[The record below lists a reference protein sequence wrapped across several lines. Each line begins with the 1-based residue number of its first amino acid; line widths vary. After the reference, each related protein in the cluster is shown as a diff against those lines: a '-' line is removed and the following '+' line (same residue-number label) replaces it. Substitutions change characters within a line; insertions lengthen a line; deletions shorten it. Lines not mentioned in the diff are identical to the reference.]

1 MASSTASASG
11 PASSGGR
18 IKSPSPME
26 MQQQST
32 DAPPGTPRVMSPQ
45 LGVRSAASP
54 APPNVT
60 TTGTILP
67 SSRAATNYTYLRP
80 NGSIATSLEGY
91 LLKRGSHISTY
102 VRWNDRYFILRP
114 DQGTLSYY
122 LQRGDVKPKGIVLLS
137 EECTVSEVYMTER
150 REKKSS
156 GGGGSAAPTPSA
168 SQHNGGAA
176 AVIFGDADHHFN
188 EESGSSERSGGTYS
202 IAAGQC
208 SDSDREQQVGVS
220 ELTARERQPVTKRL
234 ASAVY
239 GSSNGSGSSKASASA
254 SAAGAAGKSTTKT
267 KKGREKLYCI
277 KISWLR
283 AGSSGGSSNAT
294 SSPDRSKNAAATL
307 PSGGVGDDDQ
317 IPEIPNIA
325 SVASAD
331 TMHTANM
338 NMAPLSPRL
347 APIPSSPIS
356 VSAHSVD
363 SDGLRGTEFVREGG
377 GGSGTGSAATSS
389 PTSSRIP
396 RPPSIGNGRS
406 KSYDSEGGGRQQP
419 SGRSTS
425 ETVSP
430 TKPPSVSRHRR
441 TTSEAVGGAASASDG
456 AAVSYVLPPRNDG
469 SQRSTDL
476 PPRRPSLS
484 TTPDVTGDI
493 PLLPSVASLD
503 GAENAGTGN
512 AESGIAKHYQ
522 TQVALQKSHTEEEYQ
537 KALQLMHLS
546 AKRAAYKKNK
556 KRFVQ
561 GSKIAAA
568 AAAVTTASV
577 LTAGVG
583 LAVGLVFV
591 GITAAAGGSGAMA
604 EASYKRSKD
613 STSLVIAAPTLEEAQ
628 AWRDAILAAIA
639 AQGNG
644 AVARGIGKQSSL
656 FKVDP
661 RSMLR
666 SPATSPRND
675 TSGDAMGGLSPRSMD
690 SADNQGFGL
699 PISFETQWIPIDTS
713 PSLLGIG
720 GGLSST
726 GGMRIFREEPLV
738 LSGATRTD
746 RQMYRQRKS
755 MLAVV
760 GSEGHY
766 ACLPLKASLV
776 LPASPLDAF
785 MWLMS
790 HSRIENPDQVPLQP
804 NSGQRASFRI
814 IETIDDHCDII
825 HVVHRPLYL
834 FPSWTA
840 PRDYCL
846 FRYWRFEAD
855 GTYIICY
862 DSVEHREC
870 PPTPEYVRGSLYGVQ
885 TIAPK
890 RRHRRSGAHPRG
902 VDDEECLLTHHVQVD
917 PKGWVPKSSSASSS
931 YFPSSILRS
940 FAGGISS
947 GYVEAFG
954 ISALLCSLDVK
965 DALNNDRFVQVSMD
979 TNRQSSQ
986 TSWKRSKSF
995 TGLGAT
1001 IAQDTHD
1008 GSALLT
1014 SESVDEDEDA
1024 VISDY
1029 RFVEREEVVGPEELS
1044 LDETKVLSWAIDP
1057 PPCVTWAWAAPDAN
1071 SFLTRGKNYL
1081 VDRKK
1086 YNAGDSVFRLF
1097 AVDMVEV
1104 DGTIYSGMCAHP
1116 KERVQKALKRERQGL
1131 PSDLPPY
1138 VVAINIAV
1146 AGPPWYHMVFYYAV
1160 DDKSLIDGTNGTP
1173 FSKLANEFFFGDSDE
1188 MRDETFKMIPRIVE
1202 GNFMV
1207 RKAVGS
1213 TPAIMGTKLKQHYI
1227 RTDRYFELLL
1237 DTGSSSVA
1245 AGVIRL
1251 VLGYSKTVV
1260 VDMAF
1265 LLEGKDES
1273 TLPEKIFGAVR
1284 LKHYVFGKEHTRF
1297 VEAP

>member
-1 MASSTASASG
+1 MASTSGAATSA
-11 PASSGGR
+11 
-18 IKSPSPME
+18 KSPNPME

-32 DAPPGTPRVMSPQ
+32 VGAPPATPRVLSPQ

-54 APPNVT
+54 VPPNVNT
-60 TTGTILP
+60 TSTT
-67 SSRAATNYTYLRP
+67 SSSTTALSSTRAATNYTYFRP
-80 NGSIATSLEGY
+80 NGSITTSLEGY
-91 LLKRGSHISTY
+91 LLKRGSHISSY

-122 LQRGDVKPKGIVLLS
+122 LQRGDVKPKGIVLLG

-156 GGGGSAAPTPSA
+156 GGGGGSGSAAPTPSA

-176 AVIFGDADHHFN
+176 AVTFADADHQFN

-202 IAAGQC
+202 IAAGQY
-208 SDSDREQQVGVS
+208 SDSDRDQQVGVS

-239 GSSNGSGSSKASASA
+239 GSSSGSGSGKAS
-254 SAAGAAGKSTTKT
+254 SAAGAGASGKSATKT

-277 KISWLR
+277 KISWLS
-283 AGSSGGSSNAT
+283 AVSSSGSNAT
-294 SSPDRSKNAAATL
+294 SSPDRSKNNAAATL
-307 PSGGVGDDDQ
+307 PSGAGDDDQ

-338 NMAPLSPRL
+338 SMAPLSPRL
-347 APIPSSPIS
+347 APIPSSPVS

-363 SDGLRGTEFVREGG
+363 SDGLRGTEFVRESGG
-377 GGSGTGSAATSS
+377 GTGSVATSS

-396 RPPSIGNGRS
+396 RPPSIGIGRS
-406 KSYDSEGGGRQQP
+406 RSFDNDGGGRQQH

-430 TKPPSVSRHRR
+430 TRPPSVSRHRR
-441 TTSEAVGGAASASDG
+441 ATSEAVGGAASSSDG
-456 AAVSYVLPPRNDG
+456 AAVSYTLPPRNDG
-469 SQRSTDL
+469 SRRSTDL
-476 PPRRPSLS
+476 PPRPPSVA

-493 PLLPSVASLD
+493 PLLPSVVSLD
-503 GAENAGTGN
+503 GAENAAAGN

-522 TQVALQKSHTEEEYQ
+522 TQVALQKSQTEEEYQ

-639 AQGNG
+639 AQGSG
-644 AVARGIGKQSSL
+644 AVSRGIGKQSSL
-656 FKVDP
+656 SEVDP

-675 TSGDAMGGLSPRSMD
+675 TSGDATGGLSPRSIE

-699 PISFETQWIPIDTS
+699 HISFETQWIPIDTS

-720 GGLSST
+720 GGFSST

-785 MWLMS
+785 MCLMS

-855 GTYIICY
+855 GTYMICY

-890 RRHRRSGAHPRG
+890 RRHRRSGAHPGG

-931 YFPSSILRS
+931 YFPSGMLRS

-965 DALNNDRFVQVSMD
+965 DALNNDRFVHVSMD

-1029 RFVEREEVVGPEELS
+1029 RFVEREAVVGAEELS
-1044 LDETKVLSWAIDP
+1044 VDETKALSWAIDP

-1071 SFLTRGKNYL
+1071 SFLTRGKKYL

-1086 YNAGDSVFRLF
+1086 YNAGDSVVRLS

-1138 VVAINIAV
+1138 VVAMNIAV

>member
-1 MASSTASASG
+1 MASTSGAATSA
-11 PASSGGR
+11 
-18 IKSPSPME
+18 KSPNPME

-32 DAPPGTPRVMSPQ
+32 VGAPPATPRVLSPQ

-54 APPNVT
+54 VPPNVNT
-60 TTGTILP
+60 TSTT
-67 SSRAATNYTYLRP
+67 SSSTTALSSTRAATNYTYFRP
-80 NGSIATSLEGY
+80 NGSITTSLEGY
-91 LLKRGSHISTY
+91 LLKRGSHISSY

-137 EECTVSEVYMTER
+137 EECTVSEVYMAER

-156 GGGGSAAPTPSA
+156 GGGGGSGSAAPTPSA
-168 SQHNGGAA
+168 SQHNGGGS
-176 AVIFGDADHHFN
+176 AVTFADNDHHFN

-202 IAAGQC
+202 IAAGQY
-208 SDSDREQQVGVS
+208 SDSDRDQQVGVS

-234 ASAVY
+234 ASAV
-239 GSSNGSGSSKASASA
+239 SSGGAS
-254 SAAGAAGKSTTKT
+254 GKSATKT

-283 AGSSGGSSNAT
+283 AGSSSGSNAT
-294 SSPDRSKNAAATL
+294 SSPDRSKNNAAATL
-307 PSGGVGDDDQ
+307 PSGAGDDDQ

-338 NMAPLSPRL
+338 SMAPLSPRL
-347 APIPSSPIS
+347 APIPSSPVS

-363 SDGLRGTEFVREGG
+363 SDGLRGTEFVRESGG
-377 GGSGTGSAATSS
+377 GTGSAATSS

-396 RPPSIGNGRS
+396 RPPSIGIGRS
-406 KSYDSEGGGRQQP
+406 RSFDNDGGGRQQH

-430 TKPPSVSRHRR
+430 TRPPCVSRHRR
-441 TTSEAVGGAASASDG
+441 ATSEAVGGAASSSDG
-456 AAVSYVLPPRNDG
+456 VAVSYTLPPRNDG

-476 PPRRPSLS
+476 PPRPPSVA

-503 GAENAGTGN
+503 GAENAAAGN

-522 TQVALQKSHTEEEYQ
+522 TQVALQKSQTEEEYQ

-639 AQGNG
+639 AQGSG
-644 AVARGIGKQSSL
+644 AVSRGIGKQSSL
-656 FKVDP
+656 SEVDP

-675 TSGDAMGGLSPRSMD
+675 TSGDATGGLSPRSIE

-720 GGLSST
+720 GGFSST

-785 MWLMS
+785 MCLMS

-855 GTYIICY
+855 GTYMICY

-890 RRHRRSGAHPRG
+890 RRHRRSGAHPGG

-931 YFPSSILRS
+931 YFPSGMLRS

-965 DALNNDRFVQVSMD
+965 DALNNDRFVHVSMD

-1029 RFVEREEVVGPEELS
+1029 RFVEREAVVGPEELS
-1044 LDETKVLSWAIDP
+1044 VDETKALSWAIDP

-1071 SFLTRGKNYL
+1071 SFLTRGKKYL

-1138 VVAINIAV
+1138 VVAMNIAV

-1160 DDKSLIDGTNGTP
+1160 DDKSLIDCTNGTP

-1273 TLPEKIFGAVR
+1273 TLPEMIFGSVR

>member
-1 MASSTASASG
+1 MAAGPTSAASG
-11 PASSGGR
+11 PAASSGSSR
-18 IKSPSPME
+18 IKSPIPTE
-26 MQQQST
+26 MQQQQQASAAV
-32 DAPPGTPRVMSPQ
+32 DAPGTPRVKSPQ
-45 LGVRSAASP
+45 LGVRSAAASP
-54 APPNVT
+54 VPPNANTST
-60 TTGTILP
+60 TALP
-67 SSRAATNYTYLRP
+67 STRAATSYTYFRP
-80 NGSIATSLEGY
+80 NGSVTTSLEGY
-91 LLKRGSHISTY
+91 LLKRGSHISSY

-114 DQGTLSYY
+114 DQGTLIYY

-156 GGGGSAAPTPSA
+156 GGGGGSTPSA
-168 SQHNGGAA
+168 SLHNGGAA
-176 AVIFGDADHHFN
+176 AAVTFADNDHYLN

-202 IAAGQC
+202 IAAGQY
-208 SDSDREQQVGVS
+208 SDSDRDRQVGVS

-234 ASAVY
+234 ASAV
-239 GSSNGSGSSKASASA
+239 S
-254 SAAGAAGKSTTKT
+254 AGASGKSATKT

-283 AGSSGGSSNAT
+283 AGGSSGSNAT
-294 SSPDRSKNAAATL
+294 SSPDRSKNAAAAAIP
-307 PSGGVGDDDQ
+307 PSGADDDQ

-338 NMAPLSPRL
+338 SMAPLSPRL
-347 APIPSSPIS
+347 APIPSSPMS
-356 VSAHSVD
+356 VSAQSVD

-377 GGSGTGSAATSS
+377 GGGGGASSGTGSAGTSS

-396 RPPSIGNGRS
+396 RPPSIGIGRS
-406 KSYDSEGGGRQQP
+406 RSYDSEGGGRQH

-430 TKPPSVSRHRR
+430 TRPPSVSRHRR
-441 TTSEAVGGAASASDG
+441 ATSEAVGGVASASDG
-456 AAVSYVLPPRNDG
+456 AAVSYSLPPRNDG

-476 PPRRPSLS
+476 PPRPPSVS
-484 TTPDVTGDI
+484 TTPDAAGDI

-503 GAENAGTGN
+503 GAENAGAGN

-522 TQVALQKSHTEEEYQ
+522 TQVALQKSQTEEEYQ

-639 AQGNG
+639 AQGSG
-644 AVARGIGKQSSL
+644 AVSRSIGKQSGLSD
-656 FKVDP
+656 VDP
-661 RSMLR
+661 RSTLR

-675 TSGDAMGGLSPRSMD
+675 TSGDAMGGLSPRSIE

-699 PISFETQWIPIDTS
+699 PISFETQWIPVDTS

-720 GGLSST
+720 GGFSST

-785 MWLMS
+785 MCLMS
-790 HSRIENPDQVPLQP
+790 HGRIENPDQVPLQP

-855 GTYIICY
+855 GTYMICY

-890 RRHRRSGAHPRG
+890 RRHRRSG
-902 VDDEECLLTHHVQVD
+902 VEDEECLLTHHVQVD

-931 YFPSSILRS
+931 YFPSGILRS

-965 DALNNDRFVQVSMD
+965 DALNNDRFVHVSMD

-1044 LDETKVLSWAIDP
+1044 VDETKVLSWAIDP

-1138 VVAINIAV
+1138 VVAMNIAV

-1213 TPAIMGTKLKQHYI
+1213 TPAIMGNKLKQHYI

-1265 LLEGKDES
+1265 LLEGKDET

>member
-1 MASSTASASG
+1 MAA
-11 PASSGGR
+11 ASSGGGR
-18 IKSPSPME
+18 IASPVTME
-26 MQQQST
+26 MQSASF
-32 DAPPGTPRVMSPQ
+32 DAPGTPRAKSPRQQQQQQ
-45 LGVRSAASP
+45 LLRSAPSPRPASP
-54 APPNVT
+54 PAAAAA
-60 TTGTILP
+60 IA
-67 SSRAATNYTYLRP
+67 SSNRAATSYTYLSP
-80 NGSIATSLEGY
+80 NGSVAATSLEGY
-91 LLKRGSHISTY
+91 LLKRGSHLSNY

-114 DQGTLSYY
+114 ERGTLSYY
-122 LQRGDVKPKGIVLLS
+122 LRRGDVKPRGVVQLG
-137 EECTVSEVYMTER
+137 EECTVGEVYMAER
-150 REKKSS
+150 RERRS
-156 GGGGSAAPTPSA
+156 GGSGSAAPTPTAAA
-168 SQHNGGAA
+168 SQHDGAA
-176 AVIFGDADHHFN
+176 VPLADADHHGN
-188 EESGSSERSGGTYS
+188 EESGGSSERSNGSYS
-202 IAAGQC
+202 IAAGQY
-208 SDSDREQQVGVS
+208 SDSDRDQQVGVSES

-239 GSSNGSGSSKASASA
+239 GSSGTNTSKASGGA
-254 SAAGAAGKSTTKT
+254 AAGGKSSAKT
-267 KKGREKLYCI
+267 RKGREKLYCI

-283 AGSSGGSSNAT
+283 AGSGSSVAS
-294 SSPDRSKNAAATL
+294 SSPERRNAPPPTQAEKRRT
-307 PSGGVGDDDQ
+307 VDDE

-331 TMHTANM
+331 TMHTASM
-338 NMAPLSPRL
+338 GTVPLSPRP
-347 APIPSSPIS
+347 APIPSSPVSI
-356 VSAHSVD
+356 SAHSVD
-363 SDGLRGTEFVREGG
+363 SDGLRGTEFVRED
-377 GGSGTGSAATSS
+377 GGSGAIYSSSSAATAS
-389 PTSSRIP
+389 PTSKMP
-396 RPPSIGNGRS
+396 RPPGIGIGRGRS
-406 KSYDSEGGGRQQP
+406 NDSDGGGRQH

-430 TKPPSVSRHRR
+430 TRPPSVSSHRR
-441 TTSEAVGGAASASDG
+441 ATSEAVGAAVSASDG
-456 AAVSYVLPPRNDG
+456 TAVSYALPPRNDG
-469 SQRSTDL
+469 PQRGGDL
-476 PPRRPSLS
+476 PPRPPSVLA
-484 TTPDVTGDI
+484 TPDAGDL

-503 GAENAGTGN
+503 GAENAAAGN
-512 AESGIAKHYQ
+512 AKSGIAKHYQ
-522 TQVALQKSHTEEEYQ
+522 TQVALQKSQTEEEYQ

-591 GITAAAGGSGAMA
+591 GITAAAGGSGAVA

-639 AQGNG
+639 AQGSG
-644 AVARGIGKQSSL
+644 AVSRGVGKQSTLPVADPHSL
-656 FKVDP
+656 
-661 RSMLR
+661 LR

-675 TSGDAMGGLSPRSMD
+675 ADADAIGGLSPRSTD

-699 PISFETQWIPIDTS
+699 SISFETQWIPVDTS

-720 GGLSST
+720 GGFSST

-766 ACLPLKASLV
+766 ACLPLKASVV
-776 LPASPLDAF
+776 LTASPLDAF
-785 MWLMS
+785 MCLMS
-790 HSRIENPDQVPLQP
+790 HSRIENPDQIPLQP

-834 FPSWTA
+834 FPTWTA

-855 GTYIICY
+855 GTYMICY

-890 RRHRRSGAHPRG
+890 RRHRRSGAHG
-902 VDDEECLLTHHVQVD
+902 GIEDEECLLTHHVQVD

-965 DALNNDRFVQVSMD
+965 DALNNDRFVHVSMD

-986 TSWKRSKSF
+986 TSWKRGKSF

-1014 SESVDEDEDA
+1014 SESDDEDEDA
-1024 VISDY
+1024 FISDY
-1029 RFVEREEVVGPEELS
+1029 RFVEREEVVGPEDLS
-1044 LDETKVLSWAIDP
+1044 VDKSKALSWAIDP
-1057 PPCVTWAWAAPDAN
+1057 PPCATWAWAAPDAN

-1081 VDRKK
+1081 MDRKK

-1160 DDKSLIDGTNGTP
+1160 DDKSSVDGTNGTP

-1213 TPAIMGTKLKQHYI
+1213 TPAIMGNKLKQHYI

>member
-1 MASSTASASG
+1 MA
-11 PASSGGR
+11 
-18 IKSPSPME
+18 
-26 MQQQST
+26 
-32 DAPPGTPRVMSPQ
+32 
-45 LGVRSAASP
+45 
-54 APPNVT
+54 
-60 TTGTILP
+60 
-67 SSRAATNYTYLRP
+67 
-80 NGSIATSLEGY
+80 GS
-91 LLKRGSHISTY
+91 
-102 VRWNDRYFILRP
+102 
-114 DQGTLSYY
+114 
-122 LQRGDVKPKGIVLLS
+122 
-137 EECTVSEVYMTER
+137 
-150 REKKSS
+150 KSS
-156 GGGGSAAPTPSA
+156 
-168 SQHNGGAA
+168 
-176 AVIFGDADHHFN
+176 
-188 EESGSSERSGGTYS
+188 
-202 IAAGQC
+202 
-208 SDSDREQQVGVS
+208 
-220 ELTARERQPVTKRL
+220 
-234 ASAVY
+234 
-239 GSSNGSGSSKASASA
+239 
-254 SAAGAAGKSTTKT
+254 TKT
-267 KKGREKLYCI
+267 KKGREKLFCI

-283 AGSSGGSSNAT
+283 AGGGGGGNGNAMTASS
-294 SSPDRSKNAAATL
+294 SSPGKANAPL
-307 PSGGVGDDDQ
+307 VEEGGDGMM
-317 IPEIPNIA
+317 PEIPNIA

-331 TMHTANM
+331 TMHTASM
-338 NMAPLSPRL
+338 GATPLSLRL
-347 APIPSSPIS
+347 TATIPSSPIS
-356 VSAHSVD
+356 GSAHSVD
-363 SDGLRGTEFVREGG
+363 SSDDLRGVEFVRES
-377 GGSGTGSAATSS
+377 GSGNAASSS
-389 PTSSRIP
+389 PTSKLP
-396 RPPSIGNGRS
+396 RPPNLGIGKSRS
-406 KSYDSEGGGRQQP
+406 SDSDGGGGRQH
-419 SGRSTS
+419 SGRSSS

-441 TTSEAVGGAASASDG
+441 AASEAVGTAATTLPSDGPAASYA
-456 AAVSYVLPPRNDG
+456 LPPRNDG
-469 SQRSTDL
+469 GSQRTADL
-476 PPRRPSLS
+476 PPRPPSVS
-484 TTPDVTGDI
+484 ATPDAGDI
-493 PLLPSVASLD
+493 PFLPSVASLD
-503 GAENAGTGN
+503 GAENATAGN

-522 TQVALQKSHTEEEYQ
+522 TQVALQKSQNEEEYQ

-546 AKRAAYKKNK
+546 AKRAAYKRNK

-604 EASYKRSKD
+604 EARYKRSKD

-639 AQGNG
+639 AQSGG
-644 AVARGIGKQSSL
+644 AVSRGIAKPSAL
-656 FKVDP
+656 TDTDP

-666 SPATSPRND
+666 SPATSPRNYA
-675 TSGDAMGGLSPRSMD
+675 GADAMGGLSPRSVD

-699 PISFETQWIPIDTS
+699 PTSFETQWIPIDTS

-720 GGLSST
+720 GGFSST

-738 LSGATRTD
+738 VAGATRTD
-746 RQMYRQRKS
+746 RQMYRRRKS

-760 GSEGHY
+760 GSEGDY
-766 ACLPLKASLV
+766 ACLPLKASVV

-785 MWLMS
+785 MCLMS
-790 HSRIENPDQVPLQP
+790 HGRIDNPDQIPLRP
-804 NSGQRASFRI
+804 NSGQRASYHI
-814 IETIDDHCDII
+814 IESIDDHCDII

-855 GTYIICY
+855 GTYMICY

-890 RRHRRSGAHPRG
+890 RRHRRSGARSAD
-902 VDDEECLLTHHVQVD
+902 VEDEECLLTHHVQVD
-917 PKGWVPKSSSASSS
+917 PKGWVPKSSSAFSS
-931 YFPSSILRS
+931 YFPSSILKS

-954 ISALLCSLDVK
+954 ISALLCTLDVK
-965 DALNNDRFVQVSMD
+965 DALNNDRFVHVSMD
-979 TNRQSSQ
+979 TNLQSSQ

-995 TGLGAT
+995 SGLGAT
-1001 IAQDTHD
+1001 IAHDKND

-1014 SESVDEDEDA
+1014 SDSVDEDEDA
-1024 VISDY
+1024 LISDY
-1029 RFVEREEVVGPEELS
+1029 RFVEREEVVVPEELS
-1044 LDETKVLSWAIDP
+1044 VDETKVLSWAVDP

-1081 VDRKK
+1081 QDRKK

-1116 KERVQKALKRERQGL
+1116 KERVQRALRRERQGL

-1138 VVAINIAV
+1138 VVAMNIAV

-1160 DDKSLIDGTNGTP
+1160 EDKSLIDGTNGTP

-1213 TPAIMGTKLKQHYI
+1213 TPAIMGNKLKQHYI

-1284 LKHYVFGKEHTRF
+1284 LKHYVFGKEHTRY